1 MDHTIFQ
8 AWVNR
13 FAYLLL
19 IGLLLT
25 ACAGSPNPQSSSPDE
40 AGKTPLGE
48 EGTQTPPGSEQAEG
62 NQEEEKTVFVFTD
75 TAGKEHELP
84 VPLENVVV
92 INRNTAEAIQV
103 LGAQDKVIATG
114 DTTLANNPYLDYG
127 DLPDVG
133 KTGEVNLELILSL
146 KPQAVFAYTNR
157 PDQTLEDKLE
167 PAGIAVIRMN
177 NYLADQMEEEY
188 RLLGKLFNKE
198 DRAKEFVLWKNGI
211 EQQLADRVS
220 EIPEEEKKS
229 VMALSVGFLNSD
241 GGYRI
246 FPSASLD
253 GKPGVGEGYATLLAG
268 GVDAADLQWDPAES
282 STTILVDEEYVL
294 SRNPDVLTLHGT
306 WLGGYDAE
314 GTDEHRE
321 VIENIKTISSVPQL
335 KAGQN
340 NELYIF
346 HTNFIGSDKRYIGV
360 LQLAKYLYP
369 ERFTDLDADQ
379 YMAEYFEQWLEVPD
393 QGVWH
398 YSAKEGSDE

>member
-1 MDHTIFQ
+1 

-167 PAGIAVIRMN
+167 P
-177 NYLADQMEEEY
+177 
-188 RLLGKLFNKE
+188 
-198 DRAKEFVLWKNGI
+198 
-211 EQQLADRVS
+211 
-220 EIPEEEKKS
+220 
-229 VMALSVGFLNSD
+229 
-241 GGYRI
+241 
-246 FPSASLD
+246 
-253 GKPGVGEGYATLLAG
+253 
-268 GVDAADLQWDPAES
+268 
-282 STTILVDEEYVL
+282 
-294 SRNPDVLTLHGT
+294 
-306 WLGGYDAE
+306 
-314 GTDEHRE
+314 
-321 VIENIKTISSVPQL
+321 
-335 KAGQN
+335 
-340 NELYIF
+340 
-346 HTNFIGSDKRYIGV
+346 
-360 LQLAKYLYP
+360 
-369 ERFTDLDADQ
+369 
-379 YMAEYFEQWLEVPD
+379 
-393 QGVWH
+393 
-398 YSAKEGSDE
+398 

>member
-1 MDHTIFQ
+1 M
-8 AWVNR
+8 NR
-13 FAYLLL
+13 AFNLSWGLSWRGGLPLLL
-19 IGLLLT
+19 CILLLLS
-25 ACAGSPNPQSSSPDE
+25 ACAGNSVPGSASQGDPAASPDSGNHQP
-40 AGKTPLGE
+40 AS
-48 EGTQTPPGSEQAEG
+48 GSSDSS
-62 NQEEEKTVFVFTD
+62 NEEEKTIFKFTD
-75 TAGKEHELP
+75 SAGKEHELP
-84 VPLENVVV
+84 VPLDNVVV

-103 LGAQDKVIATG
+103 LGAQDGVIATG
-114 DTTLANNPYLDYG
+114 DTTLTNNPYLDYQ

-157 PDQTLEDKLE
+157 PDSTLEEKLE

-177 NYLADQMEEEY
+177 NYLPEQMEEEY

-198 DRAKEFVLWKNGI
+198 DRAKQFILWKEDI
-211 EQQLADRVS
+211 EQQLAERVS

-229 VMALSVGFLNSD
+229 VMALSIGFLNSD
-241 GGYRI
+241 GGYRV
-246 FPSASLD
+246 FPSQSLE

-268 GVDAADLQWDPAES
+268 GIDAADLQWDPSES
-282 STTILVDEEYVL
+282 STTIMVDEEYVL

-306 WLGGYDAE
+306 WLGGYE
-314 GTDEHRE
+314 TENTDQHRE
-321 VIENIKTISSVPQL
+321 VIENINNISSVPQL
-335 KAGQN
+335 KAGKD

-369 ERFTDLDADQ
+369 ERFADLDADQ
-379 YMAEYFEQWLEVPD
+379 YLRQYFEQWLDVPY

-398 YSAKEGSDE
+398 YSAKEDG

>member
-1 MDHTIFQ
+1 MNKTFIQRWTKGLPF
-8 AWVNR
+8 
-13 FAYLLL
+13 LL
-19 IGLLLT
+19 IAIMLLT
-25 ACAGSPNPQSSSPDE
+25 ACGGTVAPGSAPESTPANSQQAPE
-40 AGKTPLGE
+40 ASEPGPE
-48 EGTQTPPGSEQAEG
+48 EGEQE
-62 NQEEEKTVFVFTD
+62 TIFTFTD
-75 TAGKEHELP
+75 SAGKEHEIP

-103 LGAQDKVIATG
+103 LGAQDRVIATG
-114 DTTLANNPYLDYG
+114 DTTLANNPYLDYQ

-157 PDQTLEDKLE
+157 PDQTLEEKLE
-167 PAGIAVIRMN
+167 PAGIPVIRMN
-177 NYLADQMEEEY
+177 NYLPEQMDEEY

-198 DRAKEFVLWKNGI
+198 DRAKEFVLWKEEI
-211 EQQLADRVS
+211 EELLAERVS

-241 GGYRI
+241 GGYRV
-246 FPSASLD
+246 FPSQSLD
-253 GKPGVGEGYATLLAG
+253 GKPGVGEGYATILAG
-268 GVDAADLQWDPAES
+268 GVDAADLQWDPSES
-282 STTILVDEEYVL
+282 STTIMVDEEYVL

-306 WLGGYDAE
+306 WLGGYETE

-321 VIENIKTISSVPQL
+321 VIENITNISSVPQL
-335 KAGQN
+335 KAGAD

-369 ERFTDLDADQ
+369 ERFADLDAEQ
-379 YMAEYFEQWLEVPD
+379 YMQQYFEQWLEVPY
-393 QGVWH
+393 QGVWY
-398 YSAKEGSDE
+398 YSAKEDNQ